1 MGCDG
6 KSTELT
12 YSLHFPLSSDLTDY
26 PEAWKASS
34 FTSVNCQYYRF
45 SHSIAVESV
54 RCLSQPT
61 ATNWD
66 RGITIISYLDSF
78 KNTWH
83 ATCPHLCL
91 GTSLTSCALIDLY
104 KIATWLCIPCLR
116 CLIRVLRKS
125 TFLHRSYK
133 ILNSLF
139 SNWWWLLQYLGSNC
153 LLSFLLS
160 FCPSP
165 LPVLHLP
172 PLAPVFITHSKGYWG
187 HRKASINM
195 CWMNVGRQRPW
206 IVTVSVLNLWF
217 NLS

>member
-139 SNWWWLLQYLGSNC
+139 SNWWWLLEILEVIVSFPSSCPSAHPLSQSFIYPLWPLC
-153 LLSFLLS
+153 LLLILR
-160 FCPSP
+160 
-165 LPVLHLP
+165 
-172 PLAPVFITHSKGYWG
+172 ATGG
-187 HRKASINM
+187 T
-195 CWMNVGRQRPW
+195 GRPQ
-206 IVTVSVLNLWF
+206 
-217 NLS
+217 